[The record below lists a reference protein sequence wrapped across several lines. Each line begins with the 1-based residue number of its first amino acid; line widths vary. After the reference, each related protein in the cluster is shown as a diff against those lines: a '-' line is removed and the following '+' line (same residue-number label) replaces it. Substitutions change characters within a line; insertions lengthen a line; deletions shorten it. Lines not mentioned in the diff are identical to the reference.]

1 MAEARTE
8 ITLVCTECK
17 SENYI
22 NTKNKRT
29 HAARAEWKKFCPKCN
44 KSTLHREKK

>member
-1 MAEARTE
+1 MAEPRSE
-8 ITLVCTECK
+8 ITLVCSVCK

-29 HAARAEWKKFCPKCN
+29 HADRVEFKKFCPKCN
-44 KSTLHREKK
+44 KSTLHKEKK